1 MERERIFQKH
11 RHPFKTL
18 SLGLQ
23 HVLAMYAGAVIVPLI
38 VGGALNFTAQQ
49 MTYLIA
55 IDLLACGVVTLLQVW
70 GNRWFGIG
78 LPVMLGCAFQ
88 AVSPMIAIGL
98 TDGAGVSAIYGAII
112 ASGLF
117 VFLFAGLFGKLIA
130 LFPPVVTGSVVTII
144 GVTLIPVAISD
155 LGGGSPGEN
164 PDFGS
169 PLNLVLGFGVLLF
182 VILMNRFAKGFPRSI
197 SVLLGLIVGTLV
209 AALAGKVDLT
219 PLKEASWF
227 HAVQPFYFGKPT
239 FHASAI
245 LTMILVAIVSVAES
259 TGVFMA
265 LGKIVDK
272 EITDKD
278 LTRGYRAEGLAIMLG
293 GIFNSFPYT
302 TYSQNVGLVQMS
314 RVKTRDVIVVAGS
327 LLILIGF
334 VPKIAALTQLVPTSV
349 LGGAMIALFGLV
361 LSSGIRMLGD
371 QVDLNRHENLLII
384 ACSVGM
390 GLGVTVMP
398 ELFDRLPAALRILVD
413 NGIVAGSFTAIGMN
427 LLFNGWS
434 GQRKPALA
442 EEAVELQEP
451 ASTTAYSSVAQ

>member
-1 MERERIFQKH
+1 MERERIFQKN
-11 RHPFKTL
+11 RHPFKTF
-18 SLGLQ
+18 SLGIQ

-38 VGGALNFTAQQ
+38 VGGALGLSHQD

-55 IDLLACGVVTLLQVW
+55 IDLLACGIATLLQVF
-70 GNRWFGIG
+70 GNRFFGIG

-98 TDGAGVSAIYGAII
+98 EDGMGVSAIYGAII

-130 LFPPVVTGSVVTII
+130 FFPPVVTGSVVTII
-144 GVTLIPVAISD
+144 GVTLIPVALTD
-155 LGGGSPGEN
+155 LGGGDKSDPS
-164 PDFGS
+164 FGS
-169 PLNLVLGFGVLLF
+169 PLNLMLGFGVLIF
-182 VILMNRFAKGFPRSI
+182 IILMNRFSKGFMRSI
-197 SVLLGLIVGTLV
+197 SVLIGLILGTIV
-209 AALAGKVDLT
+209 AGIAGKVDLT
-219 PLKEASWF
+219 PIKDASWF
-227 HAVQPFYFGKPT
+227 HMVQPFYFGTPT
-239 FHASAI
+239 FHISPI
-245 LTMILVAIVSVAES
+245 ITMILVAIVSVAES

-272 EITDKD
+272 DITSKD
-278 LTRGYRAEGLAIMLG
+278 LTRGYRAEGLAIVIG

-302 TYSQNVGLVQMS
+302 TYSQNVGLLQMS

-327 LLILIGF
+327 LLVLIGF

-361 LSSGIRMLGD
+361 LSSGIRMLSE

-390 GLGVTVMP
+390 GLGVTVVP
-398 ELFDRLPAALRILVD
+398 EVFASLPSGVRILVD
-413 NGIVAGSFTAIGMN
+413 NGIVAGSFTAIAMN
-427 LLFNGWS
+427 LLFNGL
-434 GQRKPALA
+434 GNKKN
-442 EEAVELQEP
+442 
-451 ASTTAYSSVAQ
+451 TTA